1 MNMKV
6 GIDCSAAFWKTLTGV
21 GVYTYN
27 LVHALSRVDKVNSY
41 TLYPVFYNPFRG
53 FEKRDMPVN
62 FKIAHE
68 NSRRLLSGVLW
79 PALVPSGLKEA
90 ALGEVDIVHSNTFAG
105 PVLKKKKLVST
116 IYDATVFT
124 HPECHSKGN
133 VLRCRKGIED
143 SIRNARAIIAISE
156 HTKKDLVERL
166 NAPARMITVTHLAAG
181 PEYHEIKGPSA
192 LDAVKK
198 KYALP
203 RNYILFVGSLEPRKN
218 VKTLLKGY
226 ASLSETVKRE
236 FSLVI
241 AGAKGWLNSDIPGL
255 VKELGIEQKT
265 VFLGYIDKEDMSAV
279 YSAASVFAYPS
290 LYEGFGL
297 PILEAFACGVP
308 VITSNTSSMPEV
320 AGDAAVLVDPADSAE
335 LAAALEGLLL
345 DEGKRRELKARGLER
360 AALFSW
366 ERCARETIA
375 VYEKVYKGV
384 A

>member
-1 MNMKV
+1 MRI
-6 GIDCSAAFWKTLTGV
+6 GIDCSAAFLKDITGV
-21 GVYTYN
+21 GIYIYN
-27 LVHALSRVDKVNSY
+27 LVHALSRVDTVNSY
-41 TLYPVFYNPFRG
+41 TLYPVFYNSFIG
-53 FEKRDMPVN
+53 FEKKDMPAN

-124 HPECHSKGN
+124 HPECHSRAN
-133 VLRCRKGIED
+133 VIRCRKGIEE

-156 HTKKDLVERL
+156 HTKKDLIERL
-166 NAPARMITVTHLAAG
+166 NAPDGMITVTHLAAG
-181 PEYHEIKGPSA
+181 PEYHEIKDPSA
-192 LDAVKK
+192 LEAVRK
-198 KYALP
+198 KYSLP
-203 RNYILFVGSLEPRKN
+203 HKYILFVGSLEPRKN

-241 AGAKGWLNSDIPGL
+241 AGAKGWLNSDIPGI
-255 VKELGIEQKT
+255 VKELGIEKTT
-265 VFLGYIDKEDMSAV
+265 VFPGFIDKEDMSAV
-279 YSAASVFAYPS
+279 YSAASVFVFPS

-320 AGDAAVLVDPADSAE
+320 AGDAAVLVDPLD
-335 LAAALEGLLL
+335 AAALGAAMERILT
-345 DEGKRRELKARGLER
+345 DEAAQMDLRARGLER

>member
-1 MNMKV
+1 MRI
-6 GIDCSAAFWKTLTGV
+6 GIDCSAAFLKDITGV
-21 GVYTYN
+21 GIYIYN
-27 LVHALSRVDKVNSY
+27 LVHALSRVDTVNSY
-41 TLYPVFYNPFRG
+41 TLYPVFYNSFIG
-53 FEKRDMPVN
+53 FEKKDMPAN

-181 PEYHEIKGPSA
+181 PEYHEIKDPSA
-192 LDAVKK
+192 LEAVRK
-198 KYALP
+198 KYSLP
-203 RNYILFVGSLEPRKN
+203 HKYILFVGSLEPRKN

-320 AGDAAVLVDPADSAE
+320 AGDAAVLVDPLD
-335 LAAALEGLLL
+335 AAALGAAMERILT
-345 DEGKRRELKARGLER
+345 DEAAQMDLRARGLER

>member
-1 MNMKV
+1 MRI
-6 GIDCSAAFWKTLTGV
+6 GIDCSAAFLKDITGV
-21 GVYTYN
+21 GIYIYN
-27 LVHALSRVDKVNSY
+27 LVHALSRVDTVNSY
-41 TLYPVFYNPFRG
+41 TLYPVFYNSFIG
-53 FEKRDMPVN
+53 FEKKDMPAN

-105 PVLKKKKLVST
+105 PMLKKKKLVST

-255 VKELGIEQKT
+255 VKELGIKQKT

>member
-1 MNMKV
+1 MRI

-27 LVHALSRVDKVNSY
+27 LVHALSRVDSVNSY
-41 TLYPVFYNPFRG
+41 TLYPVFCNPFRG
-53 FEKRDMPVN
+53 FEKRGMPSG

-68 NSRRLLSGVLW
+68 NSRHLLSGVLW
-79 PALVPSGLKEA
+79 PAVVPASLKEA
-90 ALGEVDIVHSNTFAG
+90 ALGNVDIVHSNTFAG
-105 PVLKKKKLVST
+105 PALKRKKLVST
-116 IYDATVFT
+116 IYDATVIT
-124 HPECHSKGN
+124 HPECHSKAN
-133 VLRCRKGIED
+133 VTRCKKGIEE

-166 NAPARMITVTHLAAG
+166 GAPPGMITVTHLAAG
-181 PEYHEIKGPSA
+181 PEFHEVNEASS
-192 LDAVKK
+192 LEAVRQ

-203 RNYILFVGSLEPRKN
+203 RNYILFMGSLEPRKN
-218 VKTLLKGY
+218 VKTLLSAY
-226 ASLSETVKRE
+226 ASLPGKVKNE

-241 AGAKGWLNSDIPGL
+241 AGAKGWLNSDIPGM
-255 VKELGIEQKT
+255 VNELGIEKRT
-265 VFLGYIDKEDMSAV
+265 VFTGYIEKEDMSAV
-279 YSAASVFAYPS
+279 YSAGSVFVYPS

-297 PILEAFACGVP
+297 PVLEAFACGTP

-320 AGDAAVLVDPADSAE
+320 AGDAAILVDPSDPAE
-335 LAAALEGLLL
+335 FASALEGLLM
-345 DEGKRRELKARGLER
+345 DEGRRREMKGRGFKR

-366 ERCARETIA
+366 EKCAKETIA